1 MFGLTLSKNVKG
13 LLAGIV
19 LFLALDAV
27 YLGSTSGMWNE
38 LLIRI
43 TGEKIQFRMIYAVAC
58 YLLILGSGIIL
69 YSFNLKVIKM

>member
-1 MFGLTLSKNVKG
+1 MFGLTLSKKKG

-19 LFLALDAV
+19 LFLAFDAV

-58 YLLILGSGIIL
+58 YLLILGFIIL
-69 YSFNLKVIKM
+69 YSFNLKVIKI